1 MLRLP
6 RDVIGIDCV
15 VLGTD
20 FPYLRRD
27 IALRCH
33 EDIEA
38 SPERAG
44 GCPRRYGARRRR
56 HRVRGST
63 RRFTGAGA
71 ASFKRRT
78 PVVSLRSPALRRR

>member
-6 RDVIGIDCV
+6 RDVVGIDCV
-15 VLGTD
+15 VFGTD

-44 GCPRRYGARRRR
+44 GCPRR
-56 HRVRGST
+56 
-63 RRFTGAGA
+63 
-71 ASFKRRT
+71 
-78 PVVSLRSPALRRR
+78 